1 MRTIKLGSK
10 KKNIKYKF
18 RETCFGIVF
27 KDNEFYV
34 TEKDGEI
41 SLIGGGIDNDETH
54 EETLRREFIEEA
66 GLKIKEIIPFVTIDC
81 YWHTRDDHEMNS
93 LANFY
98 IVKVEDDI
106 LEPTESVSKLVL
118 VSKDEIMSKLLL
130 PYQYKAMQMFLDWN
144 KN

>member
-10 KKNIKYKF
+10 KKQVKYDF
-18 RETCFGIVF
+18 RETCFGIVI

-106 LEPTESVSKLVL
+106 LEPTENVSRLVL

-130 PYQYKAMQMFLDWN
+130 PYQSKAMQMFLDWN

>member
-1 MRTIKLGSK
+1 MRTIKLGNK
-10 KKNIKYKF
+10 KKHVKYKF

-41 SLIGGGIDNDETH
+41 SLIGGGIDNDESH

-118 VSKDEIMSKLLL
+118 VNKEEIMSKLLL
-130 PYQYKAMQMFLDWN
+130 PYQSKAMQMFLDWN